1 MNNEMIH
8 SETPIIFLAMF
19 WGGGGPYTI
28 PEIISVY
35 DWVNR
40 AIPSRTEMET
50 SLNSLLVMGLIEQTK
65 DGFQVLKKQHAA
77 FDSFRKKK
85 RKDRFETVRMYF
97 RQFPEIADIPQVV
110 KLTESEYNAHV
121 KAYNKAFREAMKGS

>member
-1 MNNEMIH
+1 MNNEIIQ

-19 WGGGGPYTI
+19 WSGGGPYTI
-28 PEIISVY
+28 PEIVGAY
-35 DWVNR
+35 DWINR

-50 SLNSLLVMGLIEQTK
+50 ALNSLLAMGLIEQTE
-65 DGFQVLKKQHAA
+65 DRFQVPNKQYAA

-85 RKDRFETVRMYF
+85 RKDRFDSVRMYF
-97 RQFPEIADIPQVV
+97 RQFPEVTDTPQVV

-121 KAYNKAFREAMKGS
+121 EAYHKAFHEAMKGS